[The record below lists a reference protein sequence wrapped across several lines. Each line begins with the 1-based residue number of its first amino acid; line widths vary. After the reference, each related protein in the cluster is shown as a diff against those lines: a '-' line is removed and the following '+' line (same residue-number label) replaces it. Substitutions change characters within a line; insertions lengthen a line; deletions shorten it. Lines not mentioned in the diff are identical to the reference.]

1 MYVLLEYRL
10 LETDKYH
17 KKEKKKKRKF
27 KQCGRIGSAR
37 KEDRRLKY

>member
-17 KKEKKKKRKF
+17 KKEKK
-27 KQCGRIGSAR
+27 R
-37 KEDRRLKY
+37 KENSSNVGGLAVPGKKTGD